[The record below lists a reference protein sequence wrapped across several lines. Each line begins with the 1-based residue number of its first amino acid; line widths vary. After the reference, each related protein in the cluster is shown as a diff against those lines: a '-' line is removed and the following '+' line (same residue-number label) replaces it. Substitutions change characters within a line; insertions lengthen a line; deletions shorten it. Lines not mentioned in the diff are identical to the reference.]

1 MPDVLPGQITL
12 ANCES
17 EPIHTPGSI
26 QPHGA
31 LVVLGRNGQVLTRSA
46 NFERHLGVDAP
57 PGQALPVPL
66 LAQLGELVQ
75 GGLAGEDGWSDSGRY
90 TVGEYGFDVIAHRFQ
105 QLLYVEFEPQPLAQN
120 AFFSLAADA
129 QRIIARIRHARD
141 LQILMSRL
149 TTDIRELTGYDRVMA
164 YRFRPDDSGEVVAEA
179 HRPGLVSYLGQR
191 YPASDIPRQARHL
204 YIQNPTRLIAD
215 VAYSPSPLVPGL
227 REDGQPFDLSHCEL
241 RSVSPIHCEYLSN
254 MGVHASMSVSIVVG
268 GRLWGLFSCHHYQ
281 AKTLAYSVRLSFSMI
296 SQMCAALVE
305 RLEQWQEGEAMNLAQ
320 TRIHALEEGLHDAED
335 LLAALCHSTPGLD
348 HLLDCEDVA
357 VCLKGRVQTL
367 RGVADEAA
375 REMNGYLSMLGDKDL
390 YALDR
395 WPGPAPVK
403 GLCGV
408 MAVRFDRVENG
419 WIMWFRSEQVEHV
432 RWGGKPEKIVDTGPS
447 GPRLTPRGSFEAWEE
462 VVRGQATPWSRTD
475 RAIAERLRQ
484 ALANVV
490 FSRVSHTNGMR
501 QLLIAALGHDLRTP
515 LQSITMAASM
525 LSDSEQRTARLRQ
538 SIATSSGRMTRLVS
552 HVMELS
558 RLQAGLGMALSK
570 TLTDMSALLE
580 VLASEAELAY
590 PGLRLERSIKPGLHA
605 DVDPDRV
612 AQVVIN
618 LIGNA
623 SQHGN
628 GNRARLSLDVE
639 DGELVLSVSNP
650 APPMDPTR
658 LANLFSPLKGT
669 TNQQGNRDG
678 LGLGLYICDAIARAH
693 GGSIAAREID
703 GDVIFTVRLA
713 MADPAC

>member
-12 ANCES
+12 ANCEN

-31 LVVLGRNGQVLTRSA
+31 LVILRRNGQVVTRSD
-46 NFERHLGVDAP
+46 NFERHLSMDAA
-57 PGQALPVPL
+57 PGHALPAL
-66 LAQLGELVQ
+66 LTAQLGELVQ
-75 GGLAGEDGWSDSGRY
+75 AGLAAEDGWSDSGRF
-90 TVGEYGFDVIAHRFQ
+90 TAGECGFDVIAHRFQ
-105 QLLYVEFEPQPLAQN
+105 QLLYIEFEPQPLAQN

-191 YPASDIPRQARHL
+191 YPASDIPQQARRL

-215 VAYSPSPLVPGL
+215 VAYSPSPLVPGMQ
-227 REDGQPFDLSHCEL
+227 ENGQPFDLSHCEL
-241 RSVSPIHCEYLSN
+241 RSVSPIHCEYLTN

-281 AKTLAYSVRLSFSMI
+281 AKTLAYSVRLSFSMV

-305 RLEQWQEGEAMNLAQ
+305 RLEQLQEGEAMNLAQ

-335 LLAALCHSTPGLD
+335 LLAALCQANPGLD
-348 HLLDCEDVA
+348 RLLDCEDVA

-367 RGVADEAA
+367 RGVADAAA
-375 REMNGYLSMLGDKDL
+375 REMNGYLAMLGDKTL

-395 WPGPAPVK
+395 WPGAEPAD
-403 GLCGV
+403 GMCGV
-408 MAVRFDRVENG
+408 LAIRFDRAENG
-419 WIMWFRSEQVEHV
+419 WIMWFRGEQVERV

-462 VVRGQATPWSRTD
+462 VVRGQAMPWSRTD
-475 RAIAERLRQ
+475 RAVAERLRQ
-484 ALANVV
+484 TLVNVV

-570 TLTDMSALLE
+570 ALTDVSALLN
-580 VLASEAELAY
+580 VLAGEAELAY
-590 PGLRLERSIKPGLHA
+590 PGLRLERSIKPGLYA
-605 DVDPDRV
+605 DVDSDRL

-623 SQHGN
+623 SQHGDS
-628 GNRARLSLDVE
+628 NRARLSLE
-639 DGELVLSVSNP
+639 AEGAQLALSVSNP
-650 APPMDPTR
+650 APPMDQAR

-669 TNQQGNRDG
+669 TNAQSNRDG

-693 GGSIAAREID
+693 GGSIAARQVD
-703 GDVIFTVRLA
+703 GEVIFTVRLDQA
-713 MADPAC
+713 TPRC